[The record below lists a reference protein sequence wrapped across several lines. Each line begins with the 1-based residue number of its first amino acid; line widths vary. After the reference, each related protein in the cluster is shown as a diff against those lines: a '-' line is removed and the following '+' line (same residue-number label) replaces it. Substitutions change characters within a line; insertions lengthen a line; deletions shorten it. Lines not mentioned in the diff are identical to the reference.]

1 MFKVNNQVTKL
12 TLTVCVCL
20 FVYVCVCIPGQGC
33 VWEGWRGNG
42 DRPLLSGWENECV
55 WHRPE
60 KTESRRESNSVLLC
74 EWFTVC
80 DSAAQKKTNERHCYD
95 GVFVFQ
101 VIKQLMKKELT
112 LEFSRD
118 RKSMSVF
125 CSYNKL
131 TRSTSGNKMF
141 IKVSQPSVFE
151 QRNVSTSTGDKNLFL
166 TPLFLFVC
174 FLCHCSAGG
183 ARECSGT
190 LHLHPGPWFY
200 SRAHEPCSSRAAAV
214 HGERVG
220 VGARHTT
227 LSGHGHE
234 RHAPRGPLP
243 QPGEL
248 SCLLWIRG
256 DDGIKKKR
264 FHIILSLCVCRP
276 SLVSKAF

>member
-1 MFKVNNQVTKL
+1 
-12 TLTVCVCL
+12 
-20 FVYVCVCIPGQGC
+20 
-33 VWEGWRGNG
+33 
-42 DRPLLSGWENECV
+42 
-55 WHRPE
+55 
-60 KTESRRESNSVLLC
+60 
-74 EWFTVC
+74 
-80 DSAAQKKTNERHCYD
+80 
-95 GVFVFQ
+95 
-101 VIKQLMKKELT
+101 MKKELT

-174 FLCHCSAGG
+174 FLSHCSAGG

-248 SCLLWIRG
+248 SCLL
-256 DDGIKKKR
+256 
-264 FHIILSLCVCRP
+264 
-276 SLVSKAF
+276 